1 MDDMDM
7 IIYLEEPTESTDW
20 TLKWIHVNQGR
31 QWQDKPTKTTLLKS
45 VKIN

>member
-7 IIYLEEPTESTDW
+7 IIYLEEPTDW

-31 QWQDKPTKTTLLKS
+31 QWQDKPTKTTLLKP